1 MSLPTPHAH
10 PPFIPIRATLARRSL
25 WQRKTF
31 PAHIKHKLF
40 NFFFFRSLSLNVSF
54 RSSSGA
60 PRQHGGG
67 GAGRR
72 EQARE
77 TDTIYFIWAE
87 AESKRS
93 WERASV
99 IGACNENYETLSLID
114 FINLFGILFAL
125 CPRCVRVSYVAT
137 SGSSTGIRN
146 TFSLVF
152 MSMLSS
158 SILLFMAFV
167 YFLWTLIVVLLC
179 LTLRTRGNFIKGT
192 ESDWL
197 RAQMA

>member
-1 MSLPTPHAH
+1 M
-10 PPFIPIRATLARRSL
+10 
-25 WQRKTF
+25 
-31 PAHIKHKLF
+31 
-40 NFFFFRSLSLNVSF
+40 FRFVLHLLRLVNTEGVEQ
-54 RSSSGA
+54 A
-60 PRQHGGG
+60 GGG
-67 GAGRR
+67 KLGDRHHIFHMGKGRER
-72 EQARE
+72 E
-77 TDTIYFIWAE
+77 
-87 AESKRS
+87 RS

-114 FINLFGILFAL
+114 FINLFGILFGL
-125 CPRCVRVSYVAT
+125 CPRCVRVSYVAI

-152 MSMLSS
+152 MSLLSS

-179 LTLRTRGNFIKGT
+179 LTLRTRGNFIRRT
-192 ESDWL
+192 EPGCL